1 MTTAALIAFL
11 AVFPPETL
19 AELSANQ
26 WTDEG
31 PSLYVEPSLTESYEL
46 FPNLRVEVFRHGHTH
61 EMPLSDFAAWYAA
74 HAPTEE
80 P

>member
-1 MTTAALIAFL
+1 MTTADLIAFL
-11 AVFPPETL
+11 AMFPDDAP
-19 AELSANQ
+19 AELCLNRC
-26 WTDEG
+26 EY

-61 EMPLSDFAAWYAA
+61 EMPLSDFPAWYAT
-74 HAPTEE
+74 HAPKEE